1 MSDHGPTER
10 GRLGGLRHS
19 AEITAVHLRVTAH
32 NELQYRTNFYMQL
45 LQTAW
50 QVVGGLVVVALV
62 YSKTPELNGWR
73 RGELLAAVGVFTM
86 IGGLLRS
93 VVFPP
98 LQQMMEDVAQGDFD
112 HTLTQPADPQLLVSV
127 RGIDV
132 WQLTDVV
139 VGAIIVAVAIP
150 DLPSGLSADDAAAFV
165 LLLAAGAAITYW
177 MWLSLSCLAFW
188 VTRLPFMDN
197 LMHYV
202 TRAAQYPISI
212 YPAWLR
218 ISMTVIVPLGIA
230 VTAPAEAVSSRLTWE
245 TAASALTVAAVLG
258 VFSRWLW
265 NRALRRYSGASA

>member
-1 MSDHGPTER
+1 MTNHRSSER
-10 GRLGGLRHS
+10 GELGGLRHAS
-19 AEITAVHLRVTAH
+19 EITAVHLRVTAH
-32 NELQYRTNFYMQL
+32 NELQYRTNFFLQL

-50 QVVGGLVVVALV
+50 QVVGGLVVVALI
-62 YSKTPELNGWR
+62 YTKTPDLNGWR
-73 RGELLAAVGVFTM
+73 RSELLAAVGVFTM

-93 VVFPP
+93 VVYPP
-98 LQQMMEDVAQGDFD
+98 LQQMMENVAQGDFD
-112 HTLTQPADPQLLVSV
+112 YTLTQPADPQLLVSV

-150 DLPSGLSADDAAAFV
+150 DLPSGLGVGDAATFT

-188 VTRLPFMDN
+188 VTRLPFMGN

-218 ISMTVIVPLGIA
+218 VSMTVIVPLGIA
-230 VTAPAEAVSSRLTWE
+230 VTAPAEAVASRLTWE
-245 TAASALTVAAVLG
+245 TATSAVAVTAILG
-258 VFSRWLW
+258 LFSRWLW
-265 NRALRRYSGASA
+265 KRALRRYSGASA

>member
-1 MSDHGPTER
+1 VSETPSPAV
-10 GRLGGLRHS
+10 GGVRHA

-32 NELQYRTNFYMQL
+32 NELQYRTNFLLQL
-45 LQTAW
+45 VQTAW
-50 QVVGGLVVVALV
+50 QVVSALVVVALV

-93 VVFPP
+93 VVYPP
-98 LQQMMEDVAQGDFD
+98 LEQMMDDVAQGDFD
-112 HTLTQPADPQLLVSV
+112 HTLTQPADAQLLVSV

-139 VGAIIVAVAIP
+139 VGAIIVAVAVP
-150 DLPSGLSADDAAAFV
+150 DLPSGLGAADVAAFLV
-165 LLLAAGAAITYW
+165 LLAAGAAITYW

-188 VTRLPFMDN
+188 VTRLPAMGN
-197 LMHYV
+197 LMYYV

-212 YPAWLR
+212 YPMWLR
-218 ISMTVIVPLGIA
+218 VGMTVIVPLGIA
-230 VTAPAEAVSSRLTWE
+230 VTAPAEAIASRLSWV
-245 TAASALTVAAVLG
+245 TAGSAIAVAVALG

-265 NRALRRYSGASA
+265 RRALRRYSGASG